1 MEMYISNIVNINNIN
16 NVIWPGKFTLIFLI
30 DNLETPRLIFLFNKE
45 HVMFVFFCESINV
58 MVMLNIK
65 SDITKSSRVWKFKKV
80 YVH

>member
-45 HVMFVFFCESINV
+45 HVMFVFCESINV

>member
-45 HVMFVFFCESINV
+45 HVMFVF
-58 MVMLNIK
+58 L
-65 SDITKSSRVWKFKKV
+65 WKYQCNGDVKHKEW
-80 YVH
+80 HHQK